1 MKLGVLFSGGKDSTF
16 AAWKAMQK
24 EKVVCLITVVSEN
37 EESYMFHTPNIA
49 LAELQA
55 KAMDLPIVVQKT
67 KGEKERELADLRKAI
82 KQAKLIYNI
91 RGIVTG
97 AIASTY
103 QAKRIQKICDE
114 IGRA

>member
-37 EESYMFHTPNIA
+37 EESYMFHTPNIK
-49 LAELQA
+49 LTELQA
-55 KAMDLPIVVQKT
+55 EAMGLPIVVQKT
-67 KGEKERELADLRKAI
+67 RGEKEKELEDLRKAI
-82 KQAKLIYNI
+82 KQARQKYKI
-91 RGIVTG
+91 RGVVTG

-103 QAKRIQKICDE
+103 QATRVQKICDE
-114 IGRA
+114 LDL